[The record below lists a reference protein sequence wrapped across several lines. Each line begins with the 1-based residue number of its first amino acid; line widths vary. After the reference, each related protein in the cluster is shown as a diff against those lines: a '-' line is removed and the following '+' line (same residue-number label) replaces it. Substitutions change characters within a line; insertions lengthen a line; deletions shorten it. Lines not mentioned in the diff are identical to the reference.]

1 MSERIKNKSISLI
14 TFFIVLSIIFY
25 SFEFFLF
32 NSQKNLKKIRDDK
45 FLAFNNVKEK
55 FPNLKP
61 YINSMFELY
70 HSGKFSQIFFF
81 INIF

>member
-1 MSERIKNKSISLI
+1 MSERIKNKVFSLI

-45 FLAFNNVKEK
+45 FLAFNNAKEK

-61 YINSMFELY
+61 YINSMF
-70 HSGKFSQIFFF
+70 
-81 INIF
+81 